1 VIPASERMKVRKF
14 CDKATINAFTLF
26 DSEEGLLEKQVM
38 SVIDLRSNV
47 TSRWRTG
54 SPLLFESYQSE

>member
-1 VIPASERMKVRKF
+1 MSNPLTRDSDPEGGVGR
-14 CDKATINAFTLF
+14 TLT
-26 DSEEGLLEKQVM
+26 SEEGLLEKQVM